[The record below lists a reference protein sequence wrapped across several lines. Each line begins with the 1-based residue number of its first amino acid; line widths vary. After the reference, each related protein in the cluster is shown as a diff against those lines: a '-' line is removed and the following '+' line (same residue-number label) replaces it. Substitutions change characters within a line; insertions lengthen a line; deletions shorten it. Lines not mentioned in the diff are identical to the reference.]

1 MKKVLMTAGVLVVS
15 IFMSCAIFVYD
26 NDDDSESKQNDSS
39 KDTITIIHSRLN
51 GNPLSAR

>member
-15 IFMSCAIFVYD
+15 MFMSCAIFVYD
-26 NDDDSESKQNDSS
+26 NDDDSESSQNDSS
-39 KDTITIIHSRLN
+39 KDTITIIHSHLD